1 MRISIRSASEAIDC
15 SAIAAMAISGVLIAA
30 LAGVALGQAFAQR
43 PPTAPTPPA
52 REDARKRIERQA
64 PSAINRVSGA
74 IARAKRTGEKSDP
87 ALPPPASAAQ
97 KRRAFDAMRW
107 RKPAPA
113 IERRVTEALARS
125 EAEQAV
131 AREAMAKRL
140 AQALGLEPPDVAN
153 LAKATATSGA
163 SAWVPVLFV
172 SSSMP
177 VATLRTYAV
186 QLERAKGVLA
196 FRGMPGGL
204 HKVGPMARLAAEI
217 LRIDP
222 GCEGPACAMRDVQLI
237 VDPLIYR
244 QHGVVRVPALAMI
257 EGDPTRAW
265 CERDD
270 NSPVAP
276 HIVYGD
282 AALSGLLEEYRRLGG
297 QEEVRD
303 AQTRLDRR

>member
-1 MRISIRSASEAIDC
+1 MRISIRSASEAIGFT
-15 SAIAAMAISGVLIAA
+15 AIAGMAASGVVFAA
-30 LAGVALGQAFAQR
+30 LVGVALGQAFAQR
-43 PPTAPTPPA
+43 PPAPPA
-52 REDARKRIERQA
+52 SEDLRKRVEREGA
-64 PSAINRVSGA
+64 AAMDRVAGA
-74 IARAKRTGEKSDP
+74 IARGKQSTDKPDP
-87 ALPPPASAAQ
+87 LLPPPPTAAQ
-97 KRRAFDAMRW
+97 KRRAFDAMRR
-107 RKPAPA
+107 RKPDAA
-113 IERRVTEALARS
+113 IERRATEALARS

-153 LAKATATSGA
+153 PAKATARPVA
-163 SAWVPVLFV
+163 NAWVPLLFV

-177 VATLRTYAV
+177 IATLRTYAV

-204 HKVGPMARLAAEI
+204 HKVGPMAKLAAEI

-222 GCEGPACAMRDVQLI
+222 GCEGPACAMRDIQLI
-237 VDPLIYR
+237 VDPLVFR
-244 QHGVVRVPALAMI
+244 QHGVERVPALAMI

-265 CERDD
+265 CERDEE
-270 NSPVAP
+270 SPTAA

-297 QEEVRD
+297 REEVRD

>member
-1 MRISIRSASEAIDC
+1 MRISIRSASEAIGFT
-15 SAIAAMAISGVLIAA
+15 AIAGMATSGVVFAA
-30 LAGVALGQAFAQR
+30 LVGVALGQAFAQR
-43 PPTAPTPPA
+43 PPTAPMPPA
-52 REDARKRIERQA
+52 REDARKRIERAA
-64 PSAINRVSGA
+64 PSAMDRVSSA

-87 ALPPPASAAQ
+87 LLPPPPTAAQ
-97 KRRAFDAMRW
+97 TRRAFDAMRR
-107 RKPAPA
+107 RKPDAA
-113 IERRVTEALARS
+113 IERRATKALARS
-125 EAEQAV
+125 EAEQAA

-140 AQALGLEPPDVAN
+140 AQALGLEPPDVATV
-153 LAKATATSGA
+153 AKATATPDAG
-163 SAWVPVLFV
+163 AWVPVLFV

-177 VATLRTYAV
+177 VATLMTYAV

-204 HKVGPMARLAAEI
+204 HKVGPMAKLAAEI

-237 VDPLIYR
+237 VDPLVFR
-244 QHGVVRVPALAMI
+244 QHGVTRVPALAMI

-270 NSPVAP
+270 DSPRAV

-282 AALSGLLEEYRRLGG
+282 ASLSGLLEEYRRLGG
-297 QEEVRD
+297 REEVRD